1 MDYSNDN
8 VKPIKLPM
16 EEELIS
22 LLLKSNIDKKDACYE
37 LKVKNEFSAG
47 LLVGDRWNQYKT
59 YLKYKEFDAL
69 TGLPN
74 LNHFKTIAKKL
85 LLEHSEFQYVIV
97 YSDLSRVKFFND
109 ILGYDIGDKILCDLA
124 KLFQEHLQEYECLAR
139 ISEDNFLS
147 LIRYDSIK
155 ELRKRILTINEQFNS
170 IEKIKYP
177 GNKFII
183 ISGVAKIQ
191 DVNDINTVIEN
202 ANIARKSVKDSLKA
216 ACKIFD
222 EEMKKDLQKEAEI
235 TNDMEQ
241 ALKNGEFLVFFQP
254 KINLKTNEL
263 VGAEALVR
271 WNRNGVL
278 IPPNDFIPIFEKNGF
293 IVNVDF
299 YVYEVVCKTLQKW
312 MHNNISII
320 PISINVSRVHLNDD
334 DFVNQFEALVDYYGI
349 PHNYLELELTETIV
363 LDNPIA
369 AIEVMKKLKYKG
381 FSISIDDFGSGYSS
395 LNLLKDINTDILKLD
410 KEFFSKG
417 EMKREEK
424 IIVSSI
430 IGMAKQLDMK
440 VVSEGVETKIQSEFL
455 KSISCDMAQGFLF
468 SKPVPI
474 KEFEN
479 FF

>member
-1 MDYSNDN
+1 M
-8 VKPIKLPM
+8 
-16 EEELIS
+16 
-22 LLLKSNIDKKDACYE
+22 
-37 LKVKNEFSAG
+37 
-47 LLVGDRWNQYKT
+47 
-59 YLKYKEFDAL
+59 
-69 TGLPN
+69 
-74 LNHFKTIAKKL
+74 
-85 LLEHSEFQYVIV
+85 
-97 YSDLSRVKFFND
+97 
-109 ILGYDIGDKILCDLA
+109 
-124 KLFQEHLQEYECLAR
+124 
-139 ISEDNFLS
+139 
-147 LIRYDSIK
+147 RYDSIK
-155 ELRKRILTINEQFNS
+155 ELRKRILTVNEQFNS

-183 ISGVAKIQ
+183 ISGAAKIN
-191 DVNDINTVIEN
+191 DVKDINTVIEN

-222 EEMKKDLQKEAEI
+222 ESMKKDLQKEAEI

-241 ALKNGEFLVFFQP
+241 ALKNGEFLVYFQP
-254 KINLKTNEL
+254 KINLRTNKL

-271 WNRNGVL
+271 WKKNGVL
-278 IPPNDFIPIFEKNGF
+278 IPPSDFIPIFEKNGF

-299 YVYEVVCKTLQKW
+299 YVYEEVCKTLRKW
-312 MHNNISII
+312 LDQNMSTI

-334 DFVNQFEALVDYYGI
+334 DFVKQFETLVDSYGI
-349 PHNYLELELTETIV
+349 PHKYLELELTETIL
-363 LDNPIA
+363 LDNPIV
-369 AIEVMKKLKYKG
+369 AIEVIKQLKNKG

-410 KEFFSKG
+410 KEFFSRG

-440 VVSEGVETKIQSEFL
+440 VVSEGVETNTQSEFL

-474 KEFEN
+474 KEFEK

>member
-1 MDYSNDN
+1 MDYTYDN
-8 VKPIKLPM
+8 VKQIKSSL
-16 EEELIS
+16 EEKLIS
-22 LLLKSNIDKKDACYE
+22 LLLESNIDKNDACYE
-37 LKVKNEFSAG
+37 LNGEDDFSVG

-59 YLKYKEFDAL
+59 YLKNREYDAL

-74 LNHFKTIAKKL
+74 LNCFKAVVKKL
-85 LLEHSEFQYVIV
+85 LSDHPDYQYAIV
-97 YSDLSRVKFFND
+97 YSDLSRIKFIND
-109 ILGYDIGDKILCDLA
+109 TLGYDIGDKILCDLA

-139 ISEDNFLS
+139 ISEDNFLV
-147 LIRYDSIK
+147 LIRYDSVK

-183 ISGVAKIQ
+183 ISGVAKIN

-222 EEMKKDLQKEAEI
+222 EAMKKDLQKEAEI

-241 ALKNGEFLVFFQP
+241 ALKNSEFLVYFQP
-254 KINLKTNEL
+254 KINLLTNEL

-271 WNRNGVL
+271 WQRNGVL
-278 IPPNDFIPIFEKNGF
+278 IPPSDFIPIFEKNGF

-299 YVYEVVCKTLQKW
+299 YVYEEVCKTLRKWLDQK
-312 MHNNISII
+312 ISIV

-334 DFVNQFEALVDYYGI
+334 DFVKQFEALVDFYGI
-349 PHNYLELELTETIV
+349 PHKYLELELTETIL
-363 LDNPIA
+363 LDNPIVT
-369 AIEVMKKLKYKG
+369 IEVIKQLKNKG

-440 VVSEGVETKIQSEFL
+440 VVSEGVETNTQSEFL